1 MSKFYNKGKQTK
13 SNFIYNHQIKFDT
26 LRVVDRNKTP
36 LGIMKKEDA
45 LSLAK
50 EQNLDLILIVEQAK
64 PPVAKIIELNKHIY
78 EQQKNEKEMAKKA
91 RAARI
96 DTKEIKF
103 KPNICEHDLLIKLK
117 HAQEFLDN
125 GAKVKITIQMRGREN
140 SNSSEVF
147 NHFKEAIETHLVNFK
162 YDSHLA
168 LNGSRIIGVLFKD
181 G

>member
-1 MSKFYNKGKQTK
+1 VIGSDRTALGVMSK
-13 SNFIYNHQIKFDT
+13 
-26 LRVVDRNKTP
+26 
-36 LGIMKKEDA
+36 KEA
-45 LSLAK
+45 LAIANS
-50 EQNLDLILIVEQAK
+50 ENLDLILIVPKAK
-64 PPVAKIIELNKHIY
+64 PPVARIIELNKYRY

-103 KPNICEHDLLIKLK
+103 KPNIGEHDLLIKMK

-140 SNSSEVF
+140 ANKSDVF
-147 NHFKEAIETHLVNFK
+147 KFFKEAIETHLVNFK
-162 YDSHLA
+162 YDSNLA
-168 LNGSRIIGVLFKD
+168 LNGNRIIGVLFKD